1 MVLRLTK
8 KLADKL
14 KIKSL
19 PENANVSF
27 ALINSMAIYL
37 Q

>member
-8 KLADKL
+8 KLTDKL

-19 PENANVSF
+19 PENVNNSL
-27 ALINSMAIYL
+27 ALDEW
-37 Q
+37 

>member
-14 KIKSL
+14 KIKSV
-19 PENANVSF
+19 PKNVNNIL
-27 ALINSMAIYL
+27 ALDEW
-37 Q
+37 